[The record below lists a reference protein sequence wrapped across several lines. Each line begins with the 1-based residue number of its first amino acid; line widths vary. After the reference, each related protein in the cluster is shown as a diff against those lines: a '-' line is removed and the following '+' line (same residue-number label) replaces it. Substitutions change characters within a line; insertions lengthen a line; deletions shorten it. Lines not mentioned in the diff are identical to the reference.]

1 LNSSSSGDALVTQ
14 PCDLTLETVSKVYG
28 AQRAVDAVS
37 LAMAA
42 GSYVV
47 LLGPS
52 GSGKTTLLSMLG
64 GFTMPTT
71 GRVLI
76 GGADVTLLPPARR
89 PTATVFQDYALF
101 PHMSIAENVGFGL
114 SVRGLPRTEIATKV
128 EAALAMVD
136 LAGFGPRAIAAASG
150 GQRQRIALARAL
162 VIEPAILLLDEP
174 LGALD
179 LHLRRQMQDELR
191 RLQRREG
198 RTFVHVTHDQEEA
211 MAIADTVVIMN
222 QGRIEDVGPPARVYA
237 RPKTRFSAGFMG
249 ESTLLAVS
257 STGAGFADTP
267 LGRLPTVGD
276 AGAFVAIRPESVRLA
291 AGEGTTS
298 LGTMLVAETVFQGSF
313 ARLRGRIG
321 DVAIQARAEP
331 TLAPAPGTTVG
342 VHLARDGAVLV
353 A

>member
-1 LNSSSSGDALVTQ
+1 MTQ
-14 PCDLTLETVSKVYG
+14 PCDLALEGVSKIYG
-28 AQRAVDAVS
+28 AQHAVDAVS
-37 LAMAA
+37 LAVDA

-64 GFTMPTT
+64 GFTMPST

-76 GGADVTLLPPARR
+76 GGADVTLMPPARR

-114 SVRGLPRTEIATKV
+114 SVRGLPRTEIAARV

-136 LAGFGPRAIAAASG
+136 LAGFGPRSIAMASG

-211 MAIADTVVIMN
+211 MAIADMVVIMN
-222 QGRIEDVGPPARVYA
+222 QGKVEDCGPPARVYA

-249 ESTLLAVS
+249 ESTLLPVS
-257 STGAGFADTP
+257 STGAGFAETP

-276 AGAFVAIRPESVRLA
+276 GGAFVAIRPESIRLA
-291 AGEGTTS
+291 AETSTTP
-298 LGTMLVAETVFQGSF
+298 LGTMRVEETVFQGSF

-331 TLAPAPGTTVG
+331 ALAPAPGAEVAI
-342 VHLARDGAVLV
+342 HLARDGAVLV